1 MFFNINC
8 RKEMETIV
16 KYKNLVK
23 EQLKTLDE
31 FIKTGRTIE
40 KDLNYYVSL
49 WKNKT
54 DLPRDVKVS
63 NIEVC
68 IL

>member
-1 MFFNINC
+1 
-8 RKEMETIV
+8 METIV

-68 IL
+68 ML

>member
-1 MFFNINC
+1 MFSNINC

-31 FIKTGRTIE
+31 FIKAGRTIE